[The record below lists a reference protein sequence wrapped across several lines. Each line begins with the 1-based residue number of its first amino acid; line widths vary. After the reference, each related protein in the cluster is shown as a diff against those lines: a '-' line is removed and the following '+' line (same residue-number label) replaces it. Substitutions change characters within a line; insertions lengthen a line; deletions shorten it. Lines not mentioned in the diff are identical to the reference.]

1 MNPYQGLMN
10 KNVPMVCGGLG
21 STLSIKKKCYYLGK
35 YDPTNRNV
43 ITLQRNTLDHHYE
56 QDIIWGGTKKQT
68 NKLEHTQTNS
78 PSMHFIC
85 ENTN

>member
-35 YDPTNRNV
+35 YEATNRNCK
-43 ITLQRNTLDHHYE
+43 I
-56 QDIIWGGTKKQT
+56 
-68 NKLEHTQTNS
+68 
-78 PSMHFIC
+78 FIRPLFWS
-85 ENTN
+85 ESKNPK